1 MNERSAL
8 ITLGGE
14 EFELLFSTKA
24 AKEIDKRYGGLENL
38 GKALEGAEGFT
49 QRSDELMWL
58 TALLANQSIIIY
70 NKRNPKKEKKS
81 LVTEDYLEAITSPVD
96 YADINMAIIEAIK
109 KGTQRNIV
117 SEENAKNTETE

>member
-8 ITLGGE
+8 ITLDGE

-70 NKRNPKKEKKS
+70 NKRNPKAEKKS
-81 LVTEDYLEAITSPVD
+81 LVTEDYLISTHTPLARRDCLT
-96 YADINMAIIEAIK
+96 
-109 KGTQRNIV
+109 RLV
-117 SEENAKNTETE
+117 SN

>member
-8 ITLGGE
+8 ITLDGE

-38 GKALEGAEGFT
+38 GKTLEGAEGFT

-70 NKRNPKKEKKS
+70 NKRNPKAEKKS

-96 YADINMAIIEAIK
+96 YTDMNMAIIEAIK

-117 SEENAKNTETE
+117 SEESPKNTETE

>member
-8 ITLGGE
+8 ITLDGE
-14 EFELLFSTKA
+14 KFELLFSTKA

-38 GKALEGAEGFT
+38 GKALESAEGFT

-58 TALLANQSIIIY
+58 TALLANQSIVIY
-70 NKRNPKKEKKS
+70 NKRNPKAEKKS

-96 YADINMAIIEAIK
+96 YADMNMAIIEAIK

-117 SEENAKNTETE
+117 SEESPKNTETE

>member
-1 MNERSAL
+1 M
-8 ITLGGE
+8 
-14 EFELLFSTKA
+14 FSTKA

-38 GKALEGAEGFT
+38 GKALESAEGFT

-70 NKRNPKKEKKS
+70 NKRNPKAEKKS

-96 YADINMAIIEAIK
+96 YADMNMAIIEAIK

-117 SEENAKNTETE
+117 SEESPKNTETE